1 MNKKKL
7 TIIVCSVLAVLVVGL
22 LVNHF
27 FNWPINT
34 GDASG
39 DISKASRFSREMES
53 EKLTNMEELLKND
66 TTYKDGIV
74 IAQMVMQTRAAQ
86 FGSLVDMSNEVAGEI
101 PAFAEVLKEMN
112 ATREM
117 VNNVINSLTESGQNL
132 NAALSGKECS
142 NLEQTTINAS
152 LAYTTLQ
159 KQNKLAD
166 SFIDTTDKYLKT
178 AKGDDRLK
186 FVRDQWVDYQ
196 KMTAALDGDKA
207 AAEAL
212 AKKGNLLSTEKTLAA
227 IADFGL
233 ANEMAIVS
241 AAYLQDQFNV
251 DSKVCKALP
260 NGAMENLVSAIQ
272 KGAETVAKN
281 LQNGDVVNEADI
293 EKLFSNPIHETLI
306 GINTNAQTLANN
318 NAQKL
323 ANNNAQKLANNN
335 AQKLA
340 NNNAQKLANNN
351 AQKLA
356 NNNAQKLANNNA
368 QVLNM
373 KNGGG
378 PVVFGNNITQI
389 TTMIASTGKV
399 MENLE
404 GVMNERITRSR
415 NPLGS
420 SNTSSE
426 QLSNSNNNQSQKL
439 GGKTTMD
446 NLLGNQIGRIIKS
459 TAAGEKVTLGDKG
472 KIIVP

>member
-117 VNNVINSLTESGQNL
+117 VNNVINSLIESGQNL
-132 NAALSGKECS
+132 DAALSGKECS

-212 AKKGNLLSTEKTLAA
+212 AKKGNLLSAEKTLAA
-227 IADFGL
+227 MAHFDVV
-233 ANEMAIVS
+233 NNMAIVS

-340 NNNAQKLANNN
+340 NNNAQ
-351 AQKLA
+351 
-356 NNNAQKLANNNA
+356 
-368 QVLNM
+368 VLNM
-373 KNGGG
+373 NKGGG